1 MVKEIYSKTVKGLT
15 LLELLVSIGLL
26 AIVGGI
32 AAVIF
37 FITIMNASKSDTIRE
52 VKQNGDYAISV
63 MERMIRGARIIE
75 DPASC
80 SGTSTSSITI
90 RNPDNQP
97 TTFSVL
103 SGPPDQ
109 VASNSTTLTNNKVK
123 VNPGGLTFT
132 CTQNSGKAPIVSIN
146 LSLSQAG
153 TTTKVAE
160 ITTIIFK
167 TTVSL
172 RTY

>member
-1 MVKEIYSKTVKGLT
+1 MVKEIYSKTIKGLT
-15 LLELLVSIGLL
+15 LIELLVSIGLL

-37 FITIMNASKSDTIRE
+37 FITIMNASKSDTVRE

-63 MERMIRGARIIE
+63 MERMIRGARTI
-75 DPASC
+75 DTPC
-80 SGTSTSSITI
+80 LGTSSSITI
-90 RNPDNQP
+90 RSPDNQT
-97 TTFSVL
+97 TTFLVNAS
-103 SGPPDQ
+103 DQ

-132 CTQNSGKAPIVSIN
+132 CTQSSGKAPIVSIS
-146 LSLSQAG
+146 LSLSQAMASP
-153 TTTKVAE
+153 KVAE
-160 ITTIIFK
+160 MSSINFK